1 MTKYCLFILHPFVI
15 IAEEISSP
23 IKSSSYDVPSIIL
36 NYLVFTL
43 EAIIAAQSPLH
54 CHFSIG
60 MQLNFAIIAQ
70 RSTVSYLLCA
80 RTSYARERASKV
92 QLQQLATTDLISYKA
107 TRVRLVLFLISMQS
121 IKQWQNG
128 GG

>member
-1 MTKYCLFILHPFVI
+1 MRGWVRGSTVYGIPLRGLRPVRTRLQSTVLASAGVCGRARRNNELNWRGLI

-36 NYLVFTL
+36 SYSVSAL

-70 RSTVSYLLCA
+70 RYGTPLW
-80 RTSYARERASKV
+80 TKIRE
-92 QLQQLATTDLISYKA
+92 IE
-107 TRVRLVLFLISMQS
+107 
-121 IKQWQNG
+121 
-128 GG
+128 